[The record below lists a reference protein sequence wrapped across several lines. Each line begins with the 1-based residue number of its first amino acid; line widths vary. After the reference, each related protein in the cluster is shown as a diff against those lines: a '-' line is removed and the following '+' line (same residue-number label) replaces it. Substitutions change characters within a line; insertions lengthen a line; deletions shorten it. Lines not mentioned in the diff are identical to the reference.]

1 MKTILIPAGALCVA
15 TLAGLSAYAFP
26 VSGPGGDPVLHRVDQ
41 SDGAGLPGLPGGRG
55 GKSGRELAAEDRR
68 ERARYSRASDDQP
81 GLTDYCV
88 TILRTDGRDR
98 GTSDFRP
105 SDCIE
110 LFVAFDAGRPGRRGE
125 SGRRGGDGQDG
136 ASIDGGMGGQGGRSG
151 GGPGGGRG
159 GGGGVGV
166 GGGRGGAGG
175 AGGGGY

>member
-1 MKTILIPAGALCVA
+1 MKTILIPAGAFGVV

-26 VSGPGGDPVLHRVDQ
+26 VFTPEGNSAVHKVDQ

-68 ERARYSRASDDQP
+68 ERARYSRAGDDHP

-88 TILRTDGRDR
+88 SMLKTDGRDR
-98 GTSDFRP
+98 GSSDFRP

-110 LFVAFDAGRPGRRGE
+110 LFVGYDTGRPGRRGD

-136 ASIDGGMGGQGGRSG
+136 ASIDGGQGGRGGAAG